1 MTEKLENRI
10 FNKFKKIF
18 PSGNLKRRYGNTRKL
33 HSATLER
40 IECDD
45 GWYELIYS
53 VCEKI
58 QKYVD
63 ESGCEQ
69 ITAVQ
74 IKEEFA
80 SLKFLT
86 VNFVTKNGNLIPKY
100 NEKHS
105 AFISNLTKWAE
116 EQSLQICELTGGH
129 GGLTK
134 KGFWFKTLGEDA
146 ALLLGYQRNKDST

>member
-1 MTEKLENRI
+1 MTEKLENKI

-18 PSGNLKRRYGNTRKL
+18 PSGNLKRRSNPRK
-33 HSATLER
+33 SRGEILER

-69 ITAVQ
+69 IAAVQ

-86 VNFVTKNGNLIPKY
+86 VNFINKDGNLIPKY
-100 NEKHS
+100 NQKDS
-105 AFISNLTKWAE
+105 AFISNLTKGAE

-134 KGFWFKTLGEDA
+134 NGFWFKTLGEDA
-146 ALLLGYQRNKDST
+146 ALLLGYQPCKKT

>member
-1 MTEKLENRI
+1 MTEKLENKI

-18 PSGNLKRRYGNTRKL
+18 PSGNLKRRSNPRK
-33 HSATLER
+33 SRGEILER

-69 ITAVQ
+69 IVAIQ

-86 VNFVTKNGNLIPKY
+86 VNFVTKNGNLSPKY

-105 AFISNLTKWAE
+105 AFISNFTKWAE
-116 EQSLQICELTGGH
+116 EQSLQICELTGGME
-129 GGLTK
+129 G
-134 KGFWFKTLGEDA
+134 
-146 ALLLGYQRNKDST
+146 